1 MPLNRTTPEQQ
12 LEQAYSLRQQG
23 YSIRDIAAELDIPKS
38 TVDSGL
44 RNYQPPVSVFD
55 DAEPLAPMQASKR
68 AVISSPATGE
78 SLGLVE
84 ARLSHERKM
93 TELSFRQEEIKLQR
107 KGLELRELEAA
118 NEREML
124 VIKKSQLDLAASAEE
139 ERVEGRKRQFVG
151 KFNRLL
157 NELLDNCGEDDTW
170 SEEEVADYLERAE
183 ALGEKILQFCDYHHI
198 DDESLIIVAN
208 LDTLIAYVEKAK
220 DEKSGM
226 FSSDVC
232 FEADKEQKRK
242 IESWVVSDFDEEAG
256 EDEGDNEADEQEV
269 DTDDED
275 D

>member
-1 MPLNRTTPEQQ
+1 MNEQQ
-12 LEQAYSLRQQG
+12 LAQAYSLRQQG

-38 TVDSGL
+38 SVDTGL
-44 RNYQPPVSVFD
+44 RNYQPSVSALD
-55 DAEPLAPMQASKR
+55 DTEPAALKR
-68 AVISSPATGE
+68 TVIGSPATGE
-78 SLGLVE
+78 GLGLVE

-124 VIKKSQLDLAASAEE
+124 AIKKSQLDMVASAED

-157 NELLDNCGEDDTW
+157 KELLDNCGEDDTW
-170 SEEEVADYLERAE
+170 SEEEVTDYLERVE
-183 ALGEKILQFCDYHHI
+183 ALGEKIRQFCDYHHL
-198 DDESLIIVAN
+198 DDESLVVMTN
-208 LDTLIAYVEKAK
+208 LDALVTYVENAK

-232 FEADKEQKRK
+232 FDADKAQKRT
-242 IESWVVSDFDEEAG
+242 IESWVVSDFDEEA
-256 EDEGDNEADEQEV
+256 DKDNEDSNDEQEE
-269 DTDDED
+269 DADDED
-275 D
+275 E